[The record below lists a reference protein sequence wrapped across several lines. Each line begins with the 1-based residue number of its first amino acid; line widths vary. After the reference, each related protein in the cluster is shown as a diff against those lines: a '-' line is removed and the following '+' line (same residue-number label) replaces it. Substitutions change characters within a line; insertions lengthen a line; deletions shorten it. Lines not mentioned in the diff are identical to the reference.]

1 MASVLII
8 NTSLPEMRNEQNA
21 GNILFYQTNST
32 HVVKFIVGDDK
43 VILDDNI
50 IFFNIIWKSVLCFSF
65 DRNKYGTAK
74 KR

>member
-1 MASVLII
+1 MKSWKLSTVYPKMASVLII

-50 IFFNIIWKSVLCFSF
+50 IFFNII
-65 DRNKYGTAK
+65 
-74 KR
+74 

>member
-8 NTSLPEMRNEQNA
+8 DTSLPEMRNEQNA

-50 IFFNIIWKSVLCFSF
+50 IFFNII
-65 DRNKYGTAK
+65 
-74 KR
+74 

>member
-32 HVVKFIVGDDK
+32 DVVKFIADDDK
-43 VILDDNI
+43 VVHDDDI
-50 IFFNIIWKSVLCFSF
+50 FFFNII
-65 DRNKYGTAK
+65 
-74 KR
+74 